1 MVTRVGKFLGGLDAD
16 VTDVLKVHT
25 TENMICLGADST
37 PAANLAVVGNAFIST
52 NLVVNQGLGAV
63 GNTAPAVT
71 DVSLGTP
78 ANVVIRTH
86 AASGAGNVIVG
97 DATATSAFNL
107 DVHGTAN
114 VGALTSTGITADVT
128 GDVTGTS
135 SIATAV
141 TCADE
146 SADTTCFPTFVTAA
160 TGDLPPKTGTNLT
173 FNSSS
178 GLLTATLFAGDISG
192 DLTGAVLTASQGAI
206 TTVGALDGG
215 SITSGFGTIDTGSSA
230 ITSTG
235 AISGGSFVVADDGTI
250 GSTTDTDAI
259 DISAAGVVGLSAT
272 TEASATG
279 TAALTVAGGIG
290 VAKDM
295 WIGDDIVMDSDLAA
309 IKMGDAQAVS
319 LTHVADTGVAL
330 NLGLGLAGN
339 TAPIATALSMGTPA
353 NVVIRTFAA
362 TGIAN
367 VIVGD
372 ATATSGYNLDV
383 RGTANTGALTASGLA
398 YPTADGT
405 EDYVLSTD
413 GAGALSWVAQSGG
426 GAVNPATALASNIDS
441 GNFDDETSDAFG
453 IIITDNVIELDCG
466 LYAAD
471 ALGTVDLGSVA

>member
-1 MVTRVGKFLGGLDAD
+1 MVTRVGKFLGGLDVD
-16 VTDVLKVHT
+16 VTDVLSVHA
-25 TENMICLGADST
+25 TENRISFGAADT
-37 PAANLAVVGNAFIST
+37 PVANVTVIGNTHIST

-63 GNTAPAVT
+63 GNTAPATT

-114 VGALTSTGITADVT
+114 VGALTSTGITGDVT
-128 GDVTGTS
+128 GDLTG
-135 SIATAV
+135 SI
-141 TCADE
+141 
-146 SADTTCFPTFVTAA
+146 VTAA
-160 TGDLPPKTGTNLT
+160 QGNITSVGT
-173 FNSSS
+173 
-178 GLLTATLFAGDISG
+178 
-192 DLTGAVLTASQGAI
+192 LTGLTI
-206 TTVGALDGG
+206 
-215 SITSGFGTIDTGSSA
+215 
-230 ITSTG
+230 
-235 AISGGSFVVADDGTI
+235 ADDGNI
-250 GSTTDTDAI
+250 GSASDTDAI
-259 DISAAGVVGLSAT
+259 AISAAGIVALSAT

-279 TAALTVAGGIG
+279 TAAVTTAGGIG

-362 TGIAN
+362 TGVAN
-367 VIVGD
+367 VIIGD
-372 ATATSGYNLDV
+372 ATATSAYNLDV

-398 YPTADGT
+398 YPTSDGT

-413 GAGALSWVAQSGG
+413 GSGTLSWAAQTGG
-426 GAVNPATALASNIDS
+426 GATNPATALAVNVDC
-441 GNFDDETSDAFG
+441 GNFDEETSDAFG
-453 IIITDNVIELDCG
+453 IIITDTVTELDCS

-471 ALGTVDLGSVA
+471 ALGTVDMGSVA

>member
-63 GNTAPAVT
+63 GNTAPAIT

-114 VGALTSTGITADVT
+114 VGALTSTGIT
-128 GDVTGTS
+128 GDVTGTAS
-135 SIATAV
+135 VATAV

-178 GLLTATLFAGDISG
+178 GLLTSTLFAGDITGDITGDVTG
-192 DLTGAVLTASQGAI
+192 DLTGSIVTAAQGN
-206 TTVGALDGG
+206 
-215 SITSGFGTIDTGSSA
+215 ITSVGTLTGLTIA
-230 ITSTG
+230 N
-235 AISGGSFVVADDGTI
+235 DGNI
-250 GSTTDTDAI
+250 GSAGDTDAI
-259 DISAAGVVGLSAT
+259 AISTAGVVGLSAT

-362 TGIAN
+362 TGVAN
-367 VIVGD
+367 VIIGD
-372 ATATSGYNLDV
+372 ATATSGHNLDV

-413 GAGALSWVAQSGG
+413 GSGALSWVEQSGG
-426 GAVNPATALASNIDS
+426 TAVNPATSLASATDC
-441 GNFDDETSDAFG
+441 GNFDEETSDAFG
-453 IIITDNVIELDCG
+453 VIITTNVTELDCG

-471 ALGTVDLGSVA
+471 TLGTVDMGSVA